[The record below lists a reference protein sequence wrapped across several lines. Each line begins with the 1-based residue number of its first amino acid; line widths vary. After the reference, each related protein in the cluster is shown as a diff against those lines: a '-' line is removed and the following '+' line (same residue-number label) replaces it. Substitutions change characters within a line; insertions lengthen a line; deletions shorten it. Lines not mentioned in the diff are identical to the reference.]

1 MNALRLV
8 GGTPSGVHRP
18 REPSFS
24 VSVEP
29 EPSSVG
35 DMPLKDS
42 SERKELVQM
51 GGPEF
56 SPQNPGK

>member
-1 MNALRLV
+1 MGLHPV
-8 GGTPSGVHRP
+8 VHRP